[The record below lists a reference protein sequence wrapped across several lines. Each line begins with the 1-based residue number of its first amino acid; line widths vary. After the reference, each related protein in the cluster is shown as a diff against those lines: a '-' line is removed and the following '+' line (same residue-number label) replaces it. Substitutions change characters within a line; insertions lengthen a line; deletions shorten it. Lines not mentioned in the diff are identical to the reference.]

1 MGIIKSKEELISK
14 MEFYKKIYSKEII
27 DYYNSLIE
35 LEISSL
41 NKDYIPEDVLEYL
54 RHTNIYNDIVRF
66 NIYENALITLNGDA
80 RLKRLYTDPSILDFI
95 IPSKIKDY
103 RVFTY
108 NPNKDEIKL
117 YDLIIDEEYRK
128 RKIKEIEKNRI
139 DVIDIQLANVLKDIT
154 KYKEKNNVESF
165 DLNVEK
171 DQLIQS
177 KEIASLEIKA
187 LNERKNKEEYANSI
201 KNIVGGYKKDF
212 SDYYNI
218 DSKEKILKIG
228 NTKVVNNTYHY

>member
-14 MEFYKKIYSKEII
+14 MEFYKKVYSKEII

-41 NKDYIPEDVLEYL
+41 NKNYIPEDVLEYL
-54 RHTNIYNDIVRF
+54 RHTNIYNDIARF

-154 KYKEKNNVESF
+154 KYKEKNNVDSF

-187 LNERKNKEEYANSI
+187 LNERKNKEDYANSI

-228 NTKVVNNTYHY
+228 NTKVINNTYHY